1 MCAIWMRFPNKGQ
14 SMSRKFGLCLLGAAG
29 VVAAGAITLDTAR
42 ADTAGVLTCNVSS
55 GWGFVFGS
63 TRSLNCVYSA
73 TGERYVGR
81 IDKFGVDLGFTT
93 GGVIV
98 WTVVAPTANLAPGAL
113 AGQYGG
119 PTASATAAVGL
130 GAHALVGGSNNT
142 IALQPLTIEG
152 NTGLNVAAGIAG
164 VSLNSVQ

>member
-1 MCAIWMRFPNKGQ
+1 MTNKLRFAT
-14 SMSRKFGLCLLGAAG
+14 AAAVLALAAMTSSAPAQADG
-29 VVAAGAITLDTAR
+29 VKVGILN
-42 ADTAGVLTCNVSS
+42 CHVSS